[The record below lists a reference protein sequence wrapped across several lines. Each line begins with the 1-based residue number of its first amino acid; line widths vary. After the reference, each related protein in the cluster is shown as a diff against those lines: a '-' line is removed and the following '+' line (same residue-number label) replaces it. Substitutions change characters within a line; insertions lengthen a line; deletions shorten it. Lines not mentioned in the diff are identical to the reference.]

1 MSSWKNRIFK
11 VITVLVAVVIL
22 LIAGYIML
30 HRIGLVDELDF
41 GAGAYFYADIPNFEK
56 YSGEDIYQSSLPTW
70 IAIVLFLAWGA
81 LMYAF
86 WKWVD
91 RH

>member
-70 IAIVLFLAWGA
+70 IAIVLFLAWGG